1 MSQGFVNLENLIPGE
16 RYSFE
21 APNQGPG
28 RVQGTFDK
36 AIVNPVNNATQY
48 MFSDMLNQKGV
59 SIGRTNFGY
68 PPTYP
73 RNIIHLPN
81 DGTQPTLPQ
90 QSTPPDYDILPPH
103 PPPGGRGGKSRK
115 NRKSKRHRNKKSK
128 RRHSIKLKR
137 RS

>member
-1 MSQGFVNLENLIPGE
+1 MSQGFVDLANLIPGE

-21 APNQGPG
+21 APNEGPG

-36 AIVNPVNNATQY
+36 VIVYPGINAPQY
-48 MFSDMLNQKGV
+48 MFVDFLNQKGV
-59 SIGRTNFGY
+59 SISMYTFGN
-68 PPTYP
+68 PLKYP

-90 QSTPPDYDILPPH
+90 QPTPPDYDVLPPH

-115 NRKSKRHRNKKSK
+115 NRKSKRRRNKKSK
-128 RRHSIKLKR
+128 RRHSIKSKR
-137 RS
+137 RH